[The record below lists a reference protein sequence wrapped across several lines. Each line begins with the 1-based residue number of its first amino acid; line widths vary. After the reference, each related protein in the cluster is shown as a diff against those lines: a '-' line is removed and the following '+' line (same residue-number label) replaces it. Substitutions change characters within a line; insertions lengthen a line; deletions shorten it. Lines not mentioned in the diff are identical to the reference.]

1 MNILQIGITIFIMIE
16 CLNVLTLY
24 FAPESKYGNGLGV
37 FKQYEKAKE
46 NQPLFTF
53 ITYLIHWVAG
63 AKLIFIVLGI
73 IVVIFGSETVQL
85 YTVFGFILSISSF
98 YFRLYPA
105 IKKMDSDGELVVP
118 GYSKTLNI
126 MIVAFLL
133 FFIVELIVYWVM

>member
-133 FFIVELIVYWVM
+133 FFIVELVVYWVM